1 MSEYVP
7 EQRGAVFELNERR
20 PSINASGNTLKTPP
34 PELTP
39 EVARYRPTIGW
50 DRDQGAKAPG
60 FGQTPD
66 PFAELSYAGGADD
79 DDALDFEDTYDGLGD
94 QLDETDDVFNDDT
107 FGGEDTTAK
116 KSVGK
121 DFDFFGQ
128 TAKVSGAI
136 SEEQMRFTRQQPASR
151 HTAAVTTAQTSHTY
165 TQPARS
171 GYEKYKDLDY
181 VPDLQAD
188 ADLWGTSSKTV
199 AAAQA
204 VPSQAPAA
212 SRKMMSVEEV
222 EAAMRAQAKKPTTA
236 PAPQHPDA
244 QFAQGQFQH
253 QQQYQQYPEPQQF
266 PQHVQQ
272 FPQHANQQLHG
283 PPRPMN
289 GQYYEPQERQPQQIH
304 SHQPVQILHRTQ
316 APSPQGVTAT
326 SQAPPIQILQNPN
339 RLSGEQQRQAQAQS
353 TGRPGTG
360 PSPGPPTGPGHRHN
374 NSGIITHPHQL
385 SHLTEEERAAYL
397 MEDAKRAKRNH
408 KIFLL
413 SKDNG
418 LMTPQDKNFITRIQ
432 LQQLVTATGNPN
444 EQGTDNSLS
453 EDFYYQVHNQIR
465 GGPRQHPN
473 QPLTNFAQTYLF
485 QTGGRHGGMRRQ
497 ARSGDNHMQRMEQQV
512 QRAVEAAKNKPKNKQ
527 LVIEGSL
534 GKISFSNSKTPKPL
548 LNIKRNENENRQKA
562 VSTSDRKTVLRDIE
576 NVYNTLMQMEDHD
589 RHLPPPLTDDVDP
602 ALVGLHMDWQEKTQK
617 LNNKLWQDLKVHEP
631 IGATATHPFIAFLS
645 FSKGKKAIPRVF
657 RHITQQQR
665 TTILT
670 MIVVHLDQ
678 LDVVRQAL
686 LAQGETQLTSQI
698 RENIE
703 LFSLAVMPSLFGF
716 LNEAGLD
723 IVDALLALIMA
734 KTNIEIDA
742 RTRIGVSM
750 LTMLLSRAELIKQAT
765 TVDDQEWNHWL
776 STYNSFFDVIEG
788 TLPYIFPGTVN
799 TGEDV
804 YVWQFLAAMG
814 VGASPEQ
821 QQRLVMAVK
830 DRVMETV
837 NLAKTLPPAMSSQR
851 LANVNLFMR
860 SIGLDV
866 DLLV

>member
-1 MSEYVP
+1 MSFFGFDSALP
-7 EQRGAVFELNERR
+7 R
-20 PSINASGNTLKTPP
+20 
-34 PELTP
+34 
-39 EVARYRPTIGW
+39 
-50 DRDQGAKAPG
+50 DRDQDTKTPG

-66 PFAELSYAGGADD
+66 PFAGLSYAGADDD

-116 KSVGK
+116 KAVGK

-199 AAAQA
+199 PATQA
-204 VPSQAPAA
+204 LPSQPPATSA
-212 SRKMMSVEEV
+212 TRKMMSVEEV
-222 EAAMRAQAKKPTTA
+222 EAAMRAQAKKPTAA
-236 PAPQHPDA
+236 PAPQPQQQPQHPDA

-253 QQQYQQYPEPQQF
+253 QKQYQQYPEPQQF
-266 PQHVQQ
+266 PQHVLQ
-272 FPQHANQQLHG
+272 FPQHAGQQMHG
-283 PPRPMN
+283 PPRPLS

-304 SHQPVQILHRTQ
+304 AHQPVQILHRTQ

-326 SQAPPIQILQNPN
+326 SQPQAPPIQILRNPN

-353 TGRPGTG
+353 AGRPGTG
-360 PSPGPPTGPGHRHN
+360 PSPGPPNGPGHRHN

-385 SHLTEEERAAYL
+385 SHLNEEERATYL

-497 ARSGDNHMQRMEQQV
+497 ARSGDNHVQRMEQQV

-548 LNIKRNENENRQKA
+548 LNIKRNENENRQKV
-562 VSTSDRKTVLRDIE
+562 VSSSDRKTILRDIE

-589 RHLPPPLTDDVDP
+589 RHLPPPLTEDVDP

-617 LNNKLWQDLKVHEP
+617 LNNKLWQDLKVHEL

-686 LAQGETQLTSQI
+686 LAPGETQLTSQI

-742 RTRIGVSM
+742 RTRIGVST

-776 STYNSFFDVIEG
+776 STYNSFFDVIEP